1 LVPGLGRSV
10 KPLDDVRAFLFL
22 VREMRKFRPTI
33 VHTHTAKGGVLGRLA
48 AVVTRAPIRV
58 HTFHGH
64 LLRGYFSPLITR
76 AVVVVERLFGHVT
89 TWGVAV
95 GDEVRH
101 DLIAARVLTPERSSV
116 VAPGVADPG
125 DRDVRAARRALGVPE
140 RARVVLFVG
149 RLTAIKRTERLIELA
164 RELRD
169 EIPDA
174 VFVIVGDGPGRAD
187 LERAAAGLTNVRF
200 LGWQSD
206 MSRVYA
212 ASDLVVLTS
221 DNEGMPVALI
231 EAAMQ
236 GVPAVSTDVGAVRQV
251 VEDGTSG
258 ILVAPGD
265 AAALRAATL
274 LMLRDDERR
283 REMGESARG
292 RARRLFGEQRLVAD
306 YESLYERLVAES
318 ESSAS
323 RTLRRL
329 LRRRP

>member
-1 LVPGLGRSV
+1 
-10 KPLDDVRAFLFL
+10 
-22 VREMRKFRPTI
+22 
-33 VHTHTAKGGVLGRLA
+33 
-48 AVVTRAPIRV
+48 VT
-58 HTFHGH
+58 
-64 LLRGYFSPLITR
+64 S
-76 AVVVVERLFGHVT
+76 
-89 TWGVAV
+89 WGVAV
-95 GDEVRH
+95 CDEVRH

-116 VAPGVADPG
+116 VAPGVVDPG